1 MNHTYF
7 FMGGLSRSGS
17 TLLSAI
23 LNQNPDIYVS
33 ENSPICDLTY
43 KLNLLFDHNPQYN
56 AVPNEERRV
65 NVLRSLI
72 DNYYYDI
79 ERPII
84 IDKFRSW
91 GTPYNVSMIQ
101 SLYTEN
107 VKIIC
112 PVRNVLEI
120 LSSFITLL
128 DNNKDNISFV
138 DRIIQEE
145 GLYDPKKD
153 LNDIRC
159 DVLMDMDG
167 GIEHQLYAI
176 RESFLSKNK
185 KFLHL
190 IEYDD
195 LVLNTKSEIK
205 KIYNFLEIDEFD
217 HNYDLI
223 NYNSHSRDAEY
234 FGVPNLHKVR
244 QKISKTS
251 KDPKI
256 VLSKSV
262 VKKYSNKE
270 FWRLV

>member
-1 MNHTYF
+1 
-7 FMGGLSRSGS
+7 MGGLSRSGS

-23 LNQNPDIYVS
+23 LNQNPDIHVS

-43 KLNLLFDHNPQYN
+43 KLNLLFDQNQQYN
-56 AVPNEERRV
+56 ASPNEQRRI
-65 NVLRSLI
+65 NVLKSLI
-72 DNYYYDI
+72 DNYYYDV
-79 ERPII
+79 ESPII

-128 DNNKDNISFV
+128 NNNKDNISFV
-138 DRIIQEE
+138 DRVIKEE

-159 DVLMDMDG
+159 DVLMNMDG

-176 RESFLSKNK
+176 RESFLSENK

-190 IEYDD
+190 VEYDD
-195 LVLNTKSEIK
+195 LVFNTKIEIE
-205 KIYNFLEIDEFD
+205 KIYNFLEMDKFE

-223 NYNSHSRDAEY
+223 NYNSSSRDTQY

-244 QKISKTS
+244 QKISKNS
-251 KDPKI
+251 KDPKK

-262 VKKYSNKE
+262 IKKYSGKE
-270 FWRLV
+270 FWRSL

>member
-56 AVPNEERRV
+56 ALPNEERRV

-101 SLYTEN
+101 SLYTKN

-128 DNNKDNISFV
+128 ENNKGNISFV
-138 DRIIQEE
+138 DKIIKTE
-145 GLYDPKKD
+145 GLYDHKKN

-159 DVLMDMDG
+159 DVLMNMDG

-176 RESFLSKNK
+176 RESLFSDNK

-190 IEYDD
+190 VEYDD
-195 LVLNTKSEIK
+195 LVCDTENEIK
-205 KIYNFLEIDEFD
+205 KIYDFLEIDIFN
-217 HNYDLI
+217 HNYDYI
-223 NYNSHSRDAEY
+223 NYSASSRDIEY
-234 FGVPNLHKVR
+234 FGISNLHKVR
-244 QKISKTS
+244 QKISKNS
-251 KDPKI
+251 KDPKK

-262 VKKYSNKE
+262 IKKYSNKE
-270 FWRLV
+270 FWRSL

>member
-56 AVPNEERRV
+56 AAPNEERRV

-91 GTPYNVSMIQ
+91 GTPYNMSMIQ
-101 SLYTEN
+101 SLYTKN

-112 PVRNVLEI
+112 SVRNILEI

-138 DRIIQEE
+138 DRIIKDKD
-145 GLYDPKKD
+145 LYDPKKD

-159 DVLMDMDG
+159 DVLMNMDG

-176 RESFLSKNK
+176 RESLQSDNK
-185 KFLHL
+185 KFFHL
-190 IEYDD
+190 VKYDD
-195 LVLNTKSEIK
+195 LVCNTENEIE
-205 KIYNFLEIDEFD
+205 KIYNFLEIDTFK
-217 HNYDLI
+217 HNYNHI
-223 NYNSHSRDAEY
+223 NYASVSRDTEY
-234 FGVPNLHKVR
+234 FGVPDLHKVR

-251 KDPKI
+251 KDPKK
-256 VLSKSV
+256 VLSKSII
-262 VKKYSNKE
+262 KKYSNKE
-270 FWRLV
+270 FWK

>member
-1 MNHTYF
+1 
-7 FMGGLSRSGS
+7 MGGLSRSGS

-91 GTPYNVSMIQ
+91 GTPYNMSMIQ
-101 SLYTEN
+101 SLYTKN

-112 PVRNVLEI
+112 PVRNILEI

-138 DRIIQEE
+138 DRIIKDKD
-145 GLYDPKKD
+145 LYDPKKD

-159 DVLMDMDG
+159 DVLMNMDG

-176 RESFLSKNK
+176 RESLSSKNK
-185 KFLHL
+185 KFFHL
-190 IEYDD
+190 VEYND
-195 LVLNTKSEIK
+195 LISNTKIEIE
-205 KIYNFLEIDEFD
+205 KIYDFLEIDKFA
-217 HNYDLI
+217 HTYDCI
-223 NYNSHSRDAEY
+223 DYKTSSRDTEY
-234 FGVPNLHKVR
+234 FGVPDLHKVR

-251 KDPKI
+251 KDPQRI
-256 VLSKSV
+256 LSKNII
-262 VKKYSNKE
+262 KKYSNKE
-270 FWRLV
+270 FWRL

>member
-23 LNQNPDIYVS
+23 LQQNPNIYVS
-33 ENSPICDLTY
+33 ENSPVCDLTY

-56 AVPNEERRV
+56 AIPNEARRI

-72 DNYYYDI
+72 DNYYYDV

-112 PVRNVLEI
+112 PVRDVLEI
-120 LSSFITLL
+120 LTSFITLL
-128 DNNKDNISFV
+128 DKNKGNVSFV
-138 DRIIQEE
+138 DKIIKEQN
-145 GLYDPKKD
+145 LYDDKKD

-159 DVLMDMDG
+159 DVLMNMDG

-176 RESFLSKNK
+176 KESLTSKYFHLVEYNDLISNPK
-185 KFLHL
+185 KE
-190 IEYDD
+190 IE
-195 LVLNTKSEIK
+195 
-205 KIYNFLEIDEFD
+205 KIYDFLEIENFN
-217 HNYDLI
+217 HNYDHI
-223 NYNSHSRDAEY
+223 KYNSHSRDVDY
-234 FGVPNLHKVR
+234 YGISNLHRVR
-244 QKISKTS
+244 QKIKKIS
-251 KDPKI
+251 KDPKN
-256 VLSKSV
+256 VLSRTTI
-262 VKKYSNKE
+262 KKYSYKE
-270 FWRLV
+270 FWR

>member
-56 AVPNEERRV
+56 AAPNEERRV

-101 SLYTEN
+101 SLYTKN

-128 DNNKDNISFV
+128 ENNKGNISFV
-138 DRIIQEE
+138 DKIIKNE
-145 GLYDPKKD
+145 GLYDHKKN

-159 DVLMDMDG
+159 DVLMNMDG
-167 GIEHQLYAI
+167 GIEYQLYAI
-176 RESFLSKNK
+176 RESLFSDNK
-185 KFLHL
+185 KFLYL

-195 LVLNTKSEIK
+195 LVCDTENEIK
-205 KIYNFLEIDEFD
+205 KIYDFLEIDAFN
-217 HNYDLI
+217 HNYDYI
-223 NYNSHSRDAEY
+223 NYSASSRDIEY
-234 FGVPNLHKVR
+234 FGISNLHKVR
-244 QKISKTS
+244 QKIEKTS
-251 KDPKI
+251 KDPRK

-262 VKKYSNKE
+262 IKKYSNRE
-270 FWRLV
+270 FWR

>member
-23 LNQNPDIYVS
+23 LNQNPDIYAP

-101 SLYTEN
+101 SLYTKN

-128 DNNKDNISFV
+128 ENNKGNISFV
-138 DRIIQEE
+138 DRIIKNE
-145 GLYDPKKD
+145 GLYNHKKN

-159 DVLMDMDG
+159 DVLMNMNG

-176 RESFLSKNK
+176 RESLLSDNK
-185 KFLHL
+185 KFFHL
-190 IEYDD
+190 VEYND
-195 LVLNTKSEIK
+195 LVSNTKNEIE
-205 KIYNFLEIDEFD
+205 KIYNFLGIEPFE
-217 HNYDLI
+217 HSYDCI
-223 NYNSHSRDAEY
+223 HYTSSSRDTEY
-234 FGVPNLHKVR
+234 FGVPNLHTVR
-244 QKISKTS
+244 KKISKTS
-251 KDPKI
+251 KDFRK
-256 VLSKSV
+256 VLSKNV
-262 VKKYSNKE
+262 IKKYSNKE
-270 FWRLV
+270 FWRLS

>member
-17 TLLSAI
+17 TLLSGI
-23 LNQNPDIYVS
+23 LNQNPDIHVS

-56 AVPNEERRV
+56 ASPNEKGRI

-72 DNYYYDI
+72 DNYYYEI
-79 ERPII
+79 KNPII

-91 GTPYNVSMIQ
+91 GTPYNVSMIE

-120 LSSFITLL
+120 LSSFISLL
-128 DNNKDNISFV
+128 ENNKDNISFV
-138 DRIIQEE
+138 DRIIKNE
-145 GLYDPKKD
+145 GLYDRKKN

-159 DVLMDMDG
+159 DVLMNMDG
-167 GIEHQLYAI
+167 GIEHQLYAMQ
-176 RESFLSKNK
+176 ESLLSNNK
-185 KFLHL
+185 KFFHL
-190 IEYDD
+190 VEYDD
-195 LVLNTKSEIK
+195 LVFNTKNEIK
-205 KIYNFLEIDEFD
+205 KIYEFLEIEQFE
-217 HNYDLI
+217 HSYDCI
-223 NYNSHSRDAEY
+223 NYTSSSRDTEY
-234 FGVPNLHKVR
+234 FGVPDLHKVR

-251 KDPKI
+251 KDFHK
-256 VLSKSV
+256 VLSKNII
-262 VKKYSNKE
+262 KKYSNKE
-270 FWRLV
+270 FWRSL

>member
-23 LNQNPDIYVS
+23 LQQNPNIYVS

-43 KLNLLFDHNPQYN
+43 KLNLLFDQNPQYN
-56 AVPNEERRV
+56 ASPNEQGRI
-65 NVLRSLI
+65 NVLKSLI
-72 DNYYYDI
+72 ENYYYDVKN
-79 ERPII
+79 PII

-91 GTPYNVSMIQ
+91 GTPYNVSMIE

-120 LSSFITLL
+120 LTSFITLL
-128 DNNKDNISFV
+128 ENNKNNISFV
-138 DRIIQEE
+138 DKIIKDQ
-145 GLYDPKKD
+145 GLCDSEKN

-159 DVLMDMDG
+159 DVLMNMDG

-176 RESFLSKNK
+176 RESLSSKNK
-185 KFLHL
+185 NFFHL
-190 IEYDD
+190 VEYND
-195 LVLNTKSEIK
+195 LIFNTKIEIE
-205 KIYNFLEIDEFD
+205 KIYDFLGIDKFT
-217 HNYDLI
+217 HTYDCI
-223 NYNSHSRDAEY
+223 DYKTSSRDTEY
-234 FGVPNLHKVR
+234 FGVPDLHKVR

-251 KDPKI
+251 KDPQRI
-256 VLSKSV
+256 LSKNTI
-262 VKKYSNKE
+262 KKYSNKE
-270 FWRLV
+270 FWK